1 MSVLVVAPSHILLIL
16 LALFTLLT
24 LLTLLGS
31 KKGEYIWT
39 AVESIPPIPL

>member
-16 LALFTLLT
+16 LELFTLHT

-39 AVESIPPIPL
+39 AVESIPLIPL

>member
-1 MSVLVVAPSHILLIL
+1 MSVLVVAPSHILLLL

-31 KKGEYIWT
+31 KKEEYIWT
-39 AVESIPPIPL
+39 AVESIPLIPL